1 MGERK
6 CASYAQYGLYS
17 FYFADFLTAYVF
29 AADFN
34 QWFPKK
40 NQENPLV
47 ELEKAYAQWQRL
59 YENGGSD
66 PFWPD
71 GCNLNLV
78 RNHIIYFK
86 GQIEENCPLY
96 MTDELY
102 QRDLPPE
109 VDQNYM
115 ANPDKIREQA
125 RRSLQAYQADP
136 NYQYLLRHGNRLTQK
151 QSKELCVGAVLGYAA
166 SLRDSIARDDLVEM
180 RRHREP
186 ERYLESFQD
195 CADKVR
201 QTLETAEP
209 NLFTIAAEEE
219 NDMPGMGMT
228 M

>member
-1 MGERK
+1 M
-6 CASYAQYGLYS
+6 A
-17 FYFADFLTAYVF
+17 
-29 AADFN
+29 
-34 QWFPKK
+34 KK

-47 ELEKAYAQWQRL
+47 ELEKAYDRWQRL
-59 YENGGSD
+59 YEDGGSD

-71 GCNLNLV
+71 GVNLDLV

-86 GQIEENCPLY
+86 GQIEETCPLY

-115 ANPDKIREQA
+115 AQPDKIREQA
-125 RRSLQAYQADP
+125 SRSLQAYQADP
-136 NYQYLLRHGNRLTQK
+136 NYQYLLRHRDSLTPK
-151 QSKELCVGAVLGYAA
+151 QSKELCVGAVLGYV
-166 SLRDSIARDDLVEM
+166 SWLKESIARDNLVEM

-201 QTLETAEP
+201 QALESSDP
-209 NLFTIAAEEE
+209 NLFDMAAEEE
-219 NDMPGMGMT
+219 NDTPDMGMT

>member
-1 MGERK
+1 MAKKKQEGPL
-6 CASYAQYGLYS
+6 AGL
-17 FYFADFLTAYVF
+17 
-29 AADFN
+29 
-34 QWFPKK
+34 
-40 NQENPLV
+40 EN
-47 ELEKAYAQWQRL
+47 AYAQWQRI
-59 YENGGSD
+59 YENGSSD

-71 GCNLNLV
+71 GVNLELV

-86 GQIEENCPLY
+86 SQIEETCPLY
-96 MTDELY
+96 MADELY
-102 QRDLPPE
+102 LRELPPE

-125 RRSLQAYQADP
+125 RRSLETYQADP
-136 NYQYLLRHGNRLTQK
+136 NYQYLLRHRDSLTPK

-166 SLRDSIARDDLVEM
+166 SLRDFIARDNLVEM

-201 QTLETAEP
+201 QALESAEP
-209 NLFTIAAEEE
+209 NLFDLAAERE
-219 NDMPGMGMT
+219 NDTPDMGMT

>member
-1 MGERK
+1 M
-6 CASYAQYGLYS
+6 A
-17 FYFADFLTAYVF
+17 
-29 AADFN
+29 
-34 QWFPKK
+34 KK

-47 ELEKAYAQWQRL
+47 ELEKAYDRWQRL
-59 YENGGSD
+59 YEDGGSD

-71 GCNLNLV
+71 GVNLDLV

-86 GQIEENCPLY
+86 GQIEETCPLY

-115 ANPDKIREQA
+115 AQPDKIREQA
-125 RRSLQAYQADP
+125 RHSLQTYQSDP
-136 NYQYLLRHGNRLTQK
+136 NYQYLLRHRDSLTPK
-151 QSKELCVGAVLGYAA
+151 QSKKLCVGAVLGYV
-166 SLRDSIARDDLVEM
+166 SQLREAIGHDDLIGM

-186 ERYLESFQD
+186 EFYLERFHD

-201 QTLETAEP
+201 PALETAEP

-219 NDMPGMGMT
+219 MICLT
-228 M
+228 WA

>member
-1 MGERK
+1 M
-6 CASYAQYGLYS
+6 A
-17 FYFADFLTAYVF
+17 
-29 AADFN
+29 
-34 QWFPKK
+34 KK

-47 ELEKAYAQWQRL
+47 ELEKAYDRWQRL
-59 YENGGSD
+59 YEDGGSD

-71 GCNLNLV
+71 GVNLDLV

-86 GQIEENCPLY
+86 GQIEETCPLY

-115 ANPDKIREQA
+115 AQPDKIREQA
-125 RRSLQAYQADP
+125 RRSLQAYQADH
-136 NYQYLLRHGNRLTQK
+136 NYQYLLRHRDSLTPK
-151 QSKELCVGAVLGYAA
+151 QSKELCVGAVLGYV
-166 SLRDSIARDDLVEM
+166 SQLREAIGRDDLIEM
-180 RRHREP
+180 RRHRET

-201 QTLETAEP
+201 QALETAEP

>member
-1 MGERK
+1 M
-6 CASYAQYGLYS
+6 A
-17 FYFADFLTAYVF
+17 
-29 AADFN
+29 
-34 QWFPKK
+34 KK
-40 NQENPLV
+40 NQENPLE
-47 ELEKAYAQWQRL
+47 ELGKAYAQWQQL

-71 GCNLNLV
+71 GVNLNLI

-86 GQIEENCPLY
+86 GQIEETCPLY
-96 MTDELY
+96 MADELY
-102 QRDLPPE
+102 LRELPPE

-125 RRSLQAYQADP
+125 RQSLQTYQADA
-136 NYQYLLRHGNRLTQK
+136 NYQYLLRYRDSLTPK
-151 QSKELCVGAVLGYAA
+151 QSRELCVGAVLGYV
-166 SLRDSIARDDLVEM
+166 SGLRESIERDNLIEM

-201 QTLETAEP
+201 QALESAEP
-209 NLFTIAAEEE
+209 NLLALAAEEDDE
-219 NDMPGMGMT
+219 PDMDMT